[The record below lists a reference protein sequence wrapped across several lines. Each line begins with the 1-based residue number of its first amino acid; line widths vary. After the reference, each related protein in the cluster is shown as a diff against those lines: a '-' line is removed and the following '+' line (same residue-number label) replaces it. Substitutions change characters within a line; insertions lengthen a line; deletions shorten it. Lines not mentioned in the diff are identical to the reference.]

1 MNSFF
6 IHWLNIHFNFTIYFI
21 INAFNGRILWFN
33 YDLTKYTVPFI
44 DLLFVYDMLRA
55 YILII
60 CNPEVRYEI
69 ANIIEKLD
77 NVVNVD
83 IINGPYDLVVE
94 IIFDTM
100 DDLKAK
106 IQHDINNIDR
116 LMSTLTLIR
125 SEDVWYN
132 K

>member
-6 IHWLNIHFNFTIYFI
+6 IHRLHIHFNFTIYFI
-21 INAFNGRILWFN
+21 INSINDLILWFH

-100 DDLKAK
+100 DALKAK

-125 SEDVWYN
+125 SEDV
-132 K
+132 